1 MQYMEDDIHNY
12 LSTVMFRGTPCT
24 WSDKGCRFESS
35 IAIFAIIRNNS
46 PNLSNKQYINFA
58 HFLIG

>member
-12 LSTVMFRGTPCT
+12 LSTSCFVEHPVLDQTR
-24 WSDKGCRFESS
+24 CRFESS